1 MSVLHASSSP
11 APALRRALLLAPAL
25 TVVGVFFVGGFA
37 QALLQSLGFS
47 PLVGDSRWSL
57 DAYRQ
62 VAADPA
68 VRASI
73 AITLRVAF
81 VATTIATVLGVLIAL
96 GVRRLERGRRW
107 TTRLLQGS
115 LAIPHIVGALCIALL
130 LSPSGLLSRLAAAL
144 GLVDAP
150 ADFPAVTQ
158 DAFGWGIIAEYVFKE
173 TPFIAVIALAA
184 LSTRVDRFGDVSRTL
199 GASRLQRLRHVT
211 LPLLAAP
218 VAAASV
224 LVLAFTMGSY
234 EVPLVLG
241 RPFPAPLSVVAY
253 QSFSDTDLTAR
264 PQAMAVAVLI
274 AALTTIVAVLYLL
287 VLRSTSRRTAS

>member
-1 MSVLHASSSP
+1 MSTLHA
-11 APALRRALLLAPAL
+11 APPVVRRALLLAPAL
-25 TVVGVFFVGGFA
+25 AVIGVFFVGGLA
-37 QALLQSLGFS
+37 QAVLQSLGFS

-62 VAADPA
+62 IAVDPA
-68 VRASI
+68 VRSSI
-73 AITLRVAF
+73 AITLRISL
-81 VATTIATVLGVLIAL
+81 IATAAATVAGVLIAL
-96 GVRRLERGRRW
+96 GVRRLDRGRRW

-115 LAIPHIVGALCIALL
+115 LAIPHVVGALCIALL
-130 LSPSGLLSRLAAAL
+130 LAPSGSLSRLAASV
-144 GLVDAP
+144 GMVDAP

-184 LSTRVDRFGDVSRTL
+184 LTVRADRLEDVSRTL

-211 LPLLAAP
+211 LPRLAAP

-241 RPFPAPLSVVAY
+241 RPFPAPLSVVAFET
-253 QSFSDTDLTAR
+253 FSDTDLTSR
-264 PQAMAVAVLI
+264 PRAMAIAVLI
-274 AALTTIVAVLYLL
+274 AALTTVVATAYLL
-287 VLRSTSRRTAS
+287 ALRTMSRRTAS

>member
-1 MSVLHASSSP
+1 MTSLHTAPP
-11 APALRRALLLAPAL
+11 AVRRALLLAPAL
-25 TVVGVFFVGGFA
+25 AVIGVFFVGGLA
-37 QALLQSLGFS
+37 QAVLQSLGFA
-47 PLVGDSRWSL
+47 PLVGESRWSL

-62 VAADPA
+62 IAADPA
-68 VRASI
+68 VRSSL
-73 AITLRVAF
+73 AITLRISF
-81 VATTIATVLGVLIAL
+81 LATATATVLGVLIAL

-115 LAIPHIVGALCIALL
+115 LAIPHVVGALCIALL
-130 LSPSGLLSRLAAAL
+130 LSPSGSLSRLAAAV

-184 LSTRVDRFGDVSRTL
+184 LTVRVDRLEDAAHTL
-199 GASRLQRLRHVT
+199 GANRLQRLRHVT

-241 RPFPAPLSVVAY
+241 RPFPAPLSVVA
-253 QSFSDTDLTAR
+253 FETFRDTDLTAR
-264 PQAMAVAVLI
+264 PEAMAIAVLI
-274 AALTTIVAVLYLL
+274 AALTSVVAGLYLL
-287 VLRSTSRRTAS
+287 ALRTMSQRTAS